1 MTMKKWLLFLILCLL
16 PLCAAAESKTA
27 VVANPNVSD
36 RLALRRQ
43 PSQDSAVIGRFY
55 SGTPVTVLS
64 EKNGWCEVQL
74 GNLKGYMSLS
84 YLAYDLPNYEMPRLF
99 YFANP
104 AKRDAPIYNKAST
117 SGQVVGR
124 ANDTVHVL
132 GDIND
137 DWRYVLCN
145 GQYGYMRIIHME
157 KTTMRLEQAYLS
169 SKIELCSD
177 KELKKGT
184 GAVYYG
190 NTRVRVIDASRSG
203 YWAKIEVT
211 GHPGWSGLEGP
222 MTQGYVPQNYLNIF
236 VFPWQMTRDT
246 YAVGRLTQG
255 TFLTHSHQGEDDII
269 LYEDTLV
276 TIIGETQTHY
286 HVLCQGGQ
294 DMVEKDILTKEK
306 GRTAG
311 IRGIEPI
318 GFALLKPGDDKR
330 WAHNALTQLISI
342 NEAELQIAY
351 SFDDASFMD
360 RFNVIILRNEDLLK
374 YLPPMP
380 EGDFAVTEETS
391 AIWHFVVEEGQ
402 TATLTMH
409 NDPWHIHIENQVFT
423 KGSYSYYLPA
433 GTKGTLSGATW
444 HSDKASTPNI
454 MLYTMFAEDVEKAAF
469 SGSARYYC
477 DWQISNNSMWYNYRV
492 EAMEGCD
499 DAYYIITDLNTLD
512 GEEPRKVDL
521 SGPLTESEE
530 YIGLQPGQFVELHNC
545 VLYYDFGNG

>member
-1 MTMKKWLLFLILCLL
+1 MKKWLIVLILCLL
-16 PLCAAAESKTA
+16 PLCAAAEEKSA

-43 PSQDSAVIGRFY
+43 PTENSQVIGRFY
-55 SGTPVTVLS
+55 SGTPVTVVS
-64 EKNGWCEVQL
+64 EKNGWCEVAL
-74 GNLKGYMSLS
+74 GNLKGYMRSA
-84 YLAYDLPNYEMPRLF
+84 YLTYDLPNFEMPRLF
-99 YFANP
+99 YTANT
-104 AKRDAPIYNKAST
+104 AKFEAPIYDRAST
-117 SGQVVGR
+117 SGKVVAR
-124 ANDTVHVL
+124 AQRTVHVL

-137 DWRYVLCN
+137 DWRYVLSN
-145 GQYGYMRIIHME
+145 GSYGYMRTAHLE
-157 KTTMRLEQAYLS
+157 KTTIYLQNAYLS
-169 SKIELCSD
+169 TKVELCSD
-177 KELKKGT
+177 KNLKKST

-190 NTRVRVIDASRSG
+190 NTRVRVIDASRNG

-211 GHPGWSGLEGP
+211 GYAGWSGLEGP
-222 MTQGYVPQNYLNIF
+222 LTQGYVPQNYLNIF
-236 VFPWQMTRDT
+236 VYPWQTNRDT
-246 YAVGRLTQG
+246 YAVGRLSQE
-255 TFLTHSHQGEDDII
+255 TFLPHSHQGEDDVVIPK
-269 LYEDTLV
+269 DTLV
-276 TIIGETQTHY
+276 IIIGETPTHY
-286 HVLCQGGQ
+286 HVLCQGAQ

-306 GRTAG
+306 SRTAG
-311 IRGIEPI
+311 LRGIEPI

-380 EGDFAVTEETS
+380 EGDFAVTAETS

-433 GTKGTLSGATW
+433 GTKGTLEGAAW
-444 HSDKASTPNI
+444 HAEKASTPDI
-454 MLYTMFAEDVEKAAF
+454 SLYTLFAEDVEKAAF

-512 GEEPRKVDL
+512 DEEPVKVDL
-521 SGPLTESEE
+521 TGPLTEAEE

-545 VLYYDFGNG
+545 VLYYFFGNG